1 MKSAKIFWQSQSG
14 NTYTCVLK
22 AKEALEGAGCSVS
35 LSHILSGAPDAGGAD
50 LLVFAFPVYNFK
62 PATAMAEFIEKLPAC
77 SKETPALALIT
88 CTGLMANIP
97 YLLRKK
103 LKPKNILL
111 AEAVKIPASETY
123 ILLRKYFKGTMELD
137 SRLNDTEL
145 EGVKSQI
152 AGILNSG
159 LKKKAYIFNPFSL
172 WHWLG
177 RMSPEAAPGKPFKK
191 RSWDEEKC
199 TLCGDCYALCPSGS
213 ITRSGDKLSVN
224 TSTCVGCCGCFNICP
239 SSAWKMD
246 NFGEEY
252 FLKNRH
258 AAELVRAIK
267 SSTKH

>member
-1 MKSAKIFWQSQSG
+1 MKSANIFWQSQSG
-14 NTYTCVLK
+14 NTYACVIK
-22 AKEALEGAGCSVS
+22 TKEALEAVGFSVS
-35 LSHILSGAPDAGGAD
+35 LRHILSSAPDALEAD

-62 PATAMAEFIEKLPAC
+62 PATAMAGFIEKLPAC

-97 YLLRKK
+97 YILRKK
-103 LKPKNILL
+103 LKLKNILL
-111 AEAVKIPASETY
+111 SEAVKIPASETY

-137 SRLNDTEL
+137 SRLNEAEL
-145 EGVKSQI
+145 EGVKKQI
-152 AGILNSG
+152 AGIMDGG

-177 RMSPEAAPGKPFKK
+177 KMSPEAAPGKPFQK

-213 ITRSGDKLSVN
+213 IKRSGDKLSVN

-239 SSAWKMD
+239 SNAWKMEK
-246 NFGEEY
+246 FGEEF

-258 AAELVRAIK
+258 TAKLVEAIRA
-267 SSTKH
+267 STKR